1 MEQFL
6 EILKYVLP
14 SLVVLATSY
23 LLVER
28 FIENERNHRNMVYRR
43 ESQGL
48 TTPVRLQAYERLVLF
63 LERIST
69 NALIMRVHKSGMS
82 AKLLQAELL
91 KAIRT
96 EYEHNLSQQIYIS
109 PAAWEL
115 IKNAKEE
122 TIKLINTAAINV
134 PEEASGVDL
143 GKLVLEVSMKI
154 DKMPTQVAIDFL
166 KQEARQ
172 IF

>member
-1 MEQFL
+1 MDQFL
-6 EILKYVLP
+6 DILKYIVP
-14 SLVVLATSY
+14 SLVVLATAY
-23 LLVER
+23 LLIEK
-28 FIENERNHRNMVYRR
+28 FLENERHQRNMTFRR

-48 TTPVRLQAYERLVLF
+48 TTPIRLQAYERLTLF
-63 LERIST
+63 LERISPS
-69 NALIMRVHKSGMS
+69 ALVMRVHKSGMS

-96 EYEHNLSQQIYIS
+96 EYEHNLSQQIYVS
-109 PAAWEL
+109 PGAWDL

-122 TIKLINTAAINV
+122 TIKLVNTAAINV
-134 PEEASGVDL
+134 ADEASGVDL
-143 GKLVLEVSMKI
+143 GKLMLEVTMKV
-154 DKMPTQVAIDFL
+154 DKLPGDVALDYL

>member
-6 EILKYVLP
+6 EILKYILP
-14 SLVVLATSY
+14 SLVVLATAY

-28 FIENERNHRNMVYRR
+28 FIENERNHRNMTYKR

-63 LERIST
+63 LERIAPASLVT
-69 NALIMRVHKSGMS
+69 RTHKSGMS

-96 EYEHNLSQQIYIS
+96 EYEHNLSQQIYVS
-109 PAAWEL
+109 PGAWEL

-122 TIKLINTAAINV
+122 TIKLVNTAAINV
-134 PEEASGVDL
+134 SDEASGVDL
-143 GKLVLEVSMKI
+143 GSLMLEVTMKME
-154 DKMPTQVAIDFL
+154 KFPTQVAIDYL

>member
-6 EILKYVLP
+6 EILKYILP
-14 SLVVLATSY
+14 SLVVLGTSY

-28 FIENERNHRNMVYRR
+28 FIENERHHRNMVYRR

-96 EYEHNLSQQIYIS
+96 EYEHNLAQQIYVS

-154 DKMPTQVAIDFL
+154 DKMPTQVAIDYL

>member
-1 MEQFL
+1 MDQFL
-6 EILKYVLP
+6 DIAKYILP
-14 SLVVLATSY
+14 SLVVLATAY
-23 LLVER
+23 LLIEK
-28 FIENERNHRNMVYRR
+28 FLENERHHRNMTFRR

-48 TTPVRLQAYERLVLF
+48 TTPVRLQAYERLTIL
-63 LERIST
+63 LERIT
-69 NALIMRVHKSGMS
+69 PGNLISRVHKSGMS

-96 EYEHNLSQQIYIS
+96 EYEHNLSQQVYVS
-109 PAAWEL
+109 PGAWEL

-134 PEEASGVDL
+134 SDEASGVDL
-143 GKLVLEVSMKI
+143 GKLILEVSMNI
-154 DKMPTQVAIDFL
+154 EKMPTQVALDYV

-172 IF
+172 LF

>member
-1 MEQFL
+1 MEQL
-6 EILKYVLP
+6 WEIAKYILP
-14 SLVVLATSY
+14 ALVVLATAY
-23 LLVER
+23 LLIEK
-28 FIENERNHRNMVYRR
+28 FLENERHHRNMVFKR

-48 TTPVRLQAYERLVLF
+48 TTPVRLQAYERLTIF

-69 NALIMRVHKSGMS
+69 GNLVSRTHKSGMS

-96 EYEHNLSQQIYIS
+96 EYEHNLSQQVYVS
-109 PAAWEL
+109 PGAWEL

-122 TIKLINTAAINV
+122 TIKLVNTAAINV
-134 PEEASGVDL
+134 SDEASGVDL
-143 GKLVLEVSMKI
+143 GKLILEVSMSV
-154 DKMPTQVAIDFL
+154 DKMPTQVAIDYL

-172 IF
+172 LF

>member
-6 EILKYVLP
+6 EILKYILP
-14 SLVVLATSY
+14 ALVVLATAY
-23 LLVER
+23 LLIER
-28 FIENERNHRNMVYRR
+28 FLENDRNRADMAFKR

-63 LERIST
+63 LERISPANLVT
-69 NALIMRVHKSGMS
+69 RTHKSGMS

-96 EYEHNLSQQIYIS
+96 EYEHNLSQQIYVS
-109 PAAWEL
+109 PGAWEL

-122 TIKLINTAAINV
+122 TIKLVNTAAINV
-134 PEEASGVDL
+134 SDEASGVDL
-143 GKLVLEVSMKI
+143 GSLMLEVTMKM
-154 DKMPTQVAIDFL
+154 DKFPTNVALDYL

>member
-14 SLVVLATSY
+14 SVVVLATAY

-28 FIENERNHRNMVYRR
+28 FIENERQHRNMTYRR

-63 LERIST
+63 LERISPST
-69 NALIMRVHKSGMS
+69 LVTRVHKSGMS

-91 KAIRT
+91 KAVRT

-109 PAAWEL
+109 PGAWEL

-122 TIKLINTAAINV
+122 IIKLINTAAINV
-134 PEEASGVDL
+134 SDEASGVDL
-143 GKLVLEVSMKI
+143 GKLILEVSMKI
-154 DKMPTQVAIDFL
+154 DKMPTQVAIDYL
-166 KQEARQ
+166 KQEARE